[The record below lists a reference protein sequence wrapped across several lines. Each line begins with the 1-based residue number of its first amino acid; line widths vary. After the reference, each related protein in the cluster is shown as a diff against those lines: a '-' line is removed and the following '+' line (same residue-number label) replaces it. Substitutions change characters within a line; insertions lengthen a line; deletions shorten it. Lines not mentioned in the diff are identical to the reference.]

1 MLPCAQPAASC
12 LGDHQLLKIMTLC
25 SRHVAFILYA
35 VSSRTYL
42 AQNELESII
51 IMVVFVIVMIIIITN
66 IDIIIFIIIVIEA
79 VASKTDHS

>member
-42 AQNELESII
+42 AQHELESII
-51 IMVVFVIVMIIIITN
+51 IMVVFVIVMIITH
-66 IDIIIFIIIVIEA
+66 IDIIIFIIIIIEA